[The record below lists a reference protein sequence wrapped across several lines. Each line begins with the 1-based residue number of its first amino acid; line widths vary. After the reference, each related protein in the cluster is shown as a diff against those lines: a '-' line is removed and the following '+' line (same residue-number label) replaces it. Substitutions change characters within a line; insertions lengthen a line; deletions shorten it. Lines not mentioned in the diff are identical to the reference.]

1 MKIRYMFYQNIS
13 TKKLQLYIL
22 RKLEQ
27 NLQNSQKSKRTILA
41 LEWRVLS
48 NLMPIAINNDKIV
61 LSSEK
66 KTEELAFKLSQKL
79 KPGNIVFLYGEM
91 GVGKTTF
98 IRYLINEIQKQN
110 KSKITEVTSPT
121 FNILNEYQIEKIKI
135 NHYDLFR
142 LKLENE
148 IKNLD
153 LFSDKSISLTLI
165 EWPQIIKEKPENL
178 VELIF
183 EYEKDYKKRSVQ
195 IKGLKL

>member
-1 MKIRYMFYQNIS
+1 
-13 TKKLQLYIL
+13 
-22 RKLEQ
+22 
-27 NLQNSQKSKRTILA
+27 
-41 LEWRVLS
+41 
-48 NLMPIAINNDKIV
+48 
-61 LSSEK
+61 
-66 KTEELAFKLSQKL
+66 
-79 KPGNIVFLYGEM
+79 M